1 MVISVKKEVKNKNKK
16 KRNKSKKLNIQIKSS
31 FNKAKTKKSKKATK
45 KLQKK
50 IKNIKKDIN
59 KRINKLKKV
68 NLKKEVTKLKDKL
81 KDIDYKKEGKK
92 ILQDTIYFIKKY
104 YYIFLMALP
113 FILID
118 IITRILG
125 QKINFYSINKLV
137 PNLFTLIWISLIIGT
152 SLSLSKKKGKAVY
165 IVSFILSF
173 ALFITNNI
181 YYSMTDSFF
190 SFNLLGLASEGSE
203 YFLDAIINCNI
214 WVYISALII
223 ILTFILALKY
233 YPKVYKTSKENIT
246 KIFIAFLIIHTI
258 TPCFLGKANDDL
270 EWSTWRNPRNIYIN
284 FNDSNKSMM
293 VSGFYEY
300 SFRDFYITYL
310 KSKKT
315 TNEEDLTFLEEE
327 YLDEEEENYSNKYT
341 SKYQDKNLIIIQ
353 LEGLDSWMLTEEDT
367 PTLYKMMN
375 NSINFTNHYS
385 YYNGGGSTFN
395 SEFAVN
401 TGFITPLSYTQNAYT
416 FNKNSFPYSL
426 ANLFKD
432 RGYSVNAFH
441 MNTSEYYS
449 RGVNYKNWGYDNYYG
464 LQDLGEYTDDSYVL
478 DRELILNETFNELI
492 FSEEKFVN
500 YIIAYSS
507 HLPFSTEKGVCKKLV
522 TEDILKELNLLE
534 AYNNGTV
541 KLSYEKETN
550 EENPLEYKTKLKLEV
565 TKEDG
570 TIETIY
576 HDIPEMTEEECARR
590 GAKET
595 DYMVELLLQNLEE
608 KSLLDDTVIAVFT
621 DHYLYT
627 LTDQTIIEGYKGTSN
642 NLINKTPFF
651 IWTTDN
657 ETKKVTEV
665 TSQLNILPILAN
677 LFGLEYHPNYYI
689 GSDALGDTYTGLVF
703 FSDYSWYDG
712 KVYVDGGEVT
722 NGKYIDPLA
731 LEDKNYYINYIIR
744 KNDLTLKYN
753 YFKTIKEH
761 KNKTL

>member
-1 MVISVKKEVKNKNKK
+1 MKAVKNKNKK
-16 KRNKSKKLNIQIKSS
+16 KKTYITKLN
-31 FNKAKTKKSKKATK
+31 N
-45 KLQKK
+45 K
-50 IKNIKKDIN
+50 IKNIKKKISSTKKKISKKIKQLKKIDIKKELTKIKDIN
-59 KRINKLKKV
+59 FKEETKKLLLKLK
-68 NLKKEVTKLKDKL
+68 E
-81 KDIDYKKEGKK
+81 
-92 ILQDTIYFIKKY
+92 FFKKY
-104 YYIFLMALP
+104 YYVILMAIP

-118 IITRILG
+118 LITRILG
-125 QKINFYSINKLV
+125 QKINFYGIGKLV
-137 PNLFTLIWISLIIGT
+137 PNLFTITWIFLLLGI
-152 SLSLSKKKGKAVY
+152 SLSLEKKKGRILY
-165 IVSFILSF
+165 IFFFLLSF
-173 ALFITNNI
+173 TLFLTNNI

-190 SFNLLGLASEGSE
+190 GFNLLGLASEGSA
-203 YFLDAIINCNI
+203 YFSDAILNCNI
-214 WVYISALII
+214 WVYISAFII
-223 ILTFILALKY
+223 ILTFIVGIKY
-233 YPKVYKTSKENIT
+233 YPQTKQTNKKNILY
-246 KIFIAFLIIHTI
+246 IVLIFLIVHTI
-258 TPCFLGKANDDL
+258 TPVFLGKANDDL

-293 VSGFYEY
+293 ISGIYEY

-310 KSKKT
+310 KFKKT
-315 TNEEDLTFLEEE
+315 TNEEEITFLEEE
-327 YLDEEEENYSNKYT
+327 YLTEEENYSNSYT
-341 SKYQDKNLIIIQ
+341 GKYQDKNLIIIQ

-367 PTLYKMMN
+367 PTLYNMMN

-464 LQDLGEYTDDSYVL
+464 LQDLGTYTNDYYVL
-478 DRELILNETFNELI
+478 DRELILNETFNEKL
-492 FSEEKFVN
+492 FSEEKFVD

-507 HLPFSTEKGVCKKLV
+507 HLPFSTTSGVCKKLV
-522 TEDILKELNLLE
+522 TEDIIKESGLYEQYQNGNLNI
-534 AYNNGTV
+534 T
-541 KLSYEKETN
+541 
-550 EENPLEYKTKLKLEV
+550 YKTETTLLDDTSKTTIKIEETLS
-565 TKEDG
+565 DG
-570 TIETIY
+570 TGTKTYEVEM
-576 HDIPEMTEEECARR
+576 PEMTEEECARR
-590 GAKET
+590 QAKET

-608 KSLLDDTVIAVFT
+608 KGLLDNTVIAVFT

-627 LTDQTIIEGYKGTSN
+627 LTDQTIIENYKGTSN
-642 NLINKTPFF
+642 NLINQTPFF
-651 IWTTDN
+651 IWTDN
-657 ETKKVTEV
+657 GETKKVTEV
-665 TSQLNILPILAN
+665 TSQLNILPTLLN

-689 GSDALGDTYTGLVF
+689 GEDALNSSYEGIVF

-722 NGKYIDPLA
+722 NGKYIDPLL

-753 YFKTIKEH
+753 YFKTIKEN
-761 KNKTL
+761 KNKTI